1 MIIDYTNCNIEGVC
15 THWVGSKQEGELHLT
30 KTAIEMKDE
39 SLPGTLKRY
48 FFNSF
53 KTEEYYN
60 FYHDS
65 DLKYNE
71 VYGIVSDIFANP
83 CDLHTHSINLAKHL
97 YEQSIH
103 PRIKSGEFY
112 VVYFSGCVFAGE
124 QIDAV
129 GIFKSENKDTFLKVL
144 PNGDCFNIESVLGVN
159 INKLDKGA
167 LIFNTGSEEGYIVS
181 VVDNTNKGDEAHYW
195 VDNFLHVQQRKNE
208 YYNTQNAMS
217 LCKNFVTKEL
227 PAQFAVSKADQA
239 ELLNK
244 SVKFFKEKEHFD
256 MSEFAQ
262 EVIAQPEVID
272 SFNQYKTTY
281 AQERDIEFPDNFG
294 ISDSAVKKQ
303 ARILKSV
310 IKLDKN
316 FHIYVHGNNQYI
328 KKGFDPET
336 GMQFYQLFFKEE
348 E

>member
-1 MIIDYTNCNIEGVC
+1 MIDYTNSTIENIS
-15 THWVGSKQEGELHLT
+15 THWVGNKQEGELHLS
-30 KTAIEMKDE
+30 KQKVEINGEV
-39 SLPGTLKRY
+39 LPNALKRY

-83 CDLHTHSINLAKHL
+83 TNLHELSIALAKHL
-97 YEQSIH
+97 YQQSVH
-103 PRIKSGEFY
+103 PKIKGGEFY
-112 VVYFSGCVFAGE
+112 VVYFTGCIYAGE
-124 QIDAV
+124 AVDAV
-129 GIFKSENKDTFLKVL
+129 GIFKSENKDTFLRVL
-144 PNGDCFNIESVLGVN
+144 PNGERFEIESEQGINV
-159 INKLDKGA
+159 NKLDKGA
-167 LIFNTGSEEGYIVS
+167 LIINSDCAQGYIVAI
-181 VVDNTNKGDEAHYW
+181 VDNTNKGEEAHYW
-195 VDNFLHVQQRKNE
+195 VDDFLHVQQRKDE
-208 YYNTQNAMS
+208 YYNTRNAMS

-227 PAQFAVSKADQA
+227 PAQFTVSKADQA

-244 SVKFFKEKEHFD
+244 SVQFFKEKEQFD

-262 EVIAQPEVID
+262 QVIAQPEVIE

-281 AQERDIEFPDNFG
+281 AQERDIEFPDNFD
-294 ISDSAVKKQ
+294 ISDSAVRKQ

-328 KKGFDPET
+328 KRGFDPET